1 MYFPSYIK
9 KIFMNMLK
17 KLHNQLKIRVDINF
31 NKIIIK
37 NNKFIIL
44 NYLWLNTSVNFFYDL
59 ELYIEFYF
67 MGWGHFFPT

>member
-44 NYLWLNTSVNFFYDL
+44 NYL
-59 ELYIEFYF
+59 
-67 MGWGHFFPT
+67 